1 MKKSIAFLLSVLLS
15 SIIWTTGTAGLGDQ
29 DSGLP
34 NDPIHP
40 ATTTWVDIATG
51 PVADPGTNTGVAW
64 GDFDGDG
71 DDDLYLAK
79 DDSGQSNVLLMNNGD
94 GTFQVCDVLVLSDTG
109 VSLGASWGDYN
120 NDGYP
125 DLFLANLDGGNR
137 VFRNEGP
144 GGDCAVFTEVF
155 GVDLNLPGESV
166 GFEWVDYDH
175 DGKLEV
181 YVSNRDGANQLLS
194 SANGFMDMVPVD
206 LEYPTA
212 SQGAAW
218 CDYNQDLMP
227 DLFLVTEGVEHHLYV
242 QQSPAA
248 FADEVL
254 TTFISG
260 QGCSWADYDND
271 GDFDVFVTYWGQ
283 DDVLWEN
290 LGNGKLVPVTAS
302 WLGIRGKGQAAA
314 WGDYDNDGFV
324 DLFVANSFGPNVLYH
339 NDGGTGQFSVV
350 AGLEEPATADRSIG
364 AAWSDVDLDGDLDLY
379 ICNHD
384 GANKLLRND
393 QSSQGNWLQV
403 QVRGLADGTQSNGL
417 ALGAV
422 IKVEAGDL
430 TQWRQVSG
438 SSGYGS
444 QSSLVQHFG
453 LGSETAVDQVTVTW
467 PYVKPDGSHHQTVI
481 LDPASNERL
490 LVVEPPY
497 WVSSVPD
504 VQEPRTYVLGQCHP
518 NPFNPQTSLP
528 FTLTESGRV
537 DLRVYDVSG
546 NLVKILVAGE
556 TRAAGEYTA
565 VWHGRDRAGNKVSA
579 GVYFYQFLVDGRGET
594 RSAVMVK

>member
-1 MKKSIAFLLSVLLS
+1 MKKPIAFLLSVLLS
-15 SIIWTTGTAGLGDQ
+15 SFIWTTGNAGLDPQ

-34 NDPIHP
+34 NDSIQP
-40 ATTTWVDIATG
+40 AATTWVDIATG
-51 PVADPGTNTGVAW
+51 PVADPGNNTGLAW

-79 DDSGQSNVLLMNNGD
+79 DDSGQANVLLVSNGD
-94 GTFQVCDVLVLSDTG
+94 GSFEVCDVLVLGDTG

-120 NDGYP
+120 NDGYA

-144 GGDCAVFTEVF
+144 GGNCAVFTEVF
-155 GVDLNLPGESV
+155 AADLNLTGESV

-194 SANGFMDMVPVD
+194 SANGFMDLAPVD
-206 LEYPTA
+206 LQYPNA

-218 CDYNQDLMP
+218 CDYNQDLKP
-227 DLFLVTEGVEHHLYV
+227 DLFLVTEGFEHHLYA

-248 FADEVL
+248 FADQVL
-254 TTFISG
+254 TTKISG
-260 QGCSWADYDND
+260 QGCSWGDYDND

-283 DDVLWEN
+283 NDVLWDN
-290 LGNGKLVPVTAS
+290 LGNGQFAPVTAP
-302 WLGIRGKGQAAA
+302 WLGTHDKGQSAA

-324 DLFVANSFGPNVLYH
+324 DLFVANSFEPNVLYH
-339 NDGGTGQFSVV
+339 NEGGTGEFSVV
-350 AGLEEPATADRSIG
+350 TDLEGPATDRSIG

-379 ICNHD
+379 ICNHNA
-384 GANKLLRND
+384 ANQLLRND

-403 QVRGLADGTQSNGL
+403 QVRGLADGTQSNGM

-422 IKVEAGDL
+422 IKVEAGGL
-430 TQWRQVSG
+430 TLWRQVSG
-438 SSGYGS
+438 SSGYAS

-467 PYVKPDGSHHQTVI
+467 PYVNPDGSHHETVI
-481 LDPASNERL
+481 LDPATNGRL

-497 WVSSVPD
+497 SVSSVPD
-504 VQEPRTYVLGQCHP
+504 GQVPQTYALGQCHP

-528 FTLTESGRV
+528 FTLTEAGRV

-556 TRAAGEYTA
+556 TRAAGEYTV
-565 VWHGRDRAGNKVSA
+565 VWHGRDQAGNKASA